1 MREVREAAMSLRQT
15 GGPPA
20 QVVAK
25 RLPRPCK
32 ERKTKRVDVSLPG
45 TRLGKGRT
53 LFAVT
58 QQVRRAVPGGVRGGA
73 GSENQPRDRCG
84 EAALW
89 APQPRNAS
97 ARVQLPTLSGSLGF
111 CLGTAQVWVPGFQGS
126 CVGWRFLLLV
136 ALCAPAAASRPP
148 QVAVGAGGNAAS
160 PELPRGRAAPE
171 AGLTS
176 PFPLARVSPAGCDMC
191 ADNRNGECP
200 MHGPLHSLRRLVGT
214 SSAAAAAPPPE
225 LPEWLRDLPREVC
238 LCTSTV
244 PGLAYGICAAQRIQ
258 QGTWIGPF
266 QGVLLPPEKV
276 QAGAVRNTQHLW
288 EVSARGRAPLPL
300 RKPALARRALRSGS
314 PPGASDHLIQRHLL

>member
-1 MREVREAAMSLRQT
+1 
-15 GGPPA
+15 
-20 QVVAK
+20 
-25 RLPRPCK
+25 
-32 ERKTKRVDVSLPG
+32 
-45 TRLGKGRT
+45 
-53 LFAVT
+53 
-58 QQVRRAVPGGVRGGA
+58 
-73 GSENQPRDRCG
+73 
-84 EAALW
+84 
-89 APQPRNAS
+89 
-97 ARVQLPTLSGSLGF
+97 
-111 CLGTAQVWVPGFQGS
+111 
-126 CVGWRFLLLV
+126 
-136 ALCAPAAASRPP
+136 
-148 QVAVGAGGNAAS
+148 
-160 PELPRGRAAPE
+160 
-171 AGLTS
+171 
-176 PFPLARVSPAGCDMC
+176 MC

-288 EVSARGRAPLPL
+288 EVSARCRAPLPL

-314 PPGASDHLIQRHLL
+314 PPSASDHLIQRHLL